1 MKIIKINKGNLAKE
15 LKGLRRGS
23 SLSDPG
29 LEGATRKI
37 VEDVRKNGDRA
48 LFKYTKR
55 FDGVALTGKT
65 VRVSKKE
72 FREAR
77 SAVPKKL
84 MDDLVMAGKRIRDFH
99 RLKLPSENTF
109 RDTLGNELGWVIRP
123 IERAGLYV
131 PGGKAAYPSTV
142 LMTAIPAKVAGVKD
156 LALVTPC
163 PWGQLNPAVLAAA
176 ETGRLPKAM
185 SFAEGASLVL
195 AERAYV
201 CLTCTS
207 GGLRLSAAAVGYV
220 RTALA
225 RPPAEVAAMDRPP
238 GVLDEL
244 EAVQM
249 RVGALPQHP
258 NNVLKYSL
266 TWSTDGL
273 INEYGNLCYGIE
285 AGEKVPLQPL
295 EGYET
300 IELDGLLYEAFN
312 TSGGLG
318 TLADTYAGQVQTM
331 NYKTLRYPGHCEKI
345 HLLMKDL
352 KLNED
357 RDTLKRVLEHAV
369 PQTLQDVVLIYA
381 SVTGTKEGGFF
392 EENYVKKIYPQCIK
406 GRLWS
411 AIQVT
416 TASSL
421 CTVLDLVLRDPS
433 HYHGFVTQ
441 ESISLK
447 NFLANDFGAC
457 FR

>member
-1 MKIIKINKGNLAKE
+1 MYRVLVLGAGKIGSLVASLLSQDGRYEVHLGDVNLDEANR
-15 LKGLRRGS
+15 LVADLRLERVAPCLLDVRHPDMVSTYLSSHPVDAIVS
-23 SLSDPG
+23 SLPYFCNPTVAG
-29 LEGATRKI
+29 L
-37 VEDVRKNGDRA
+37 
-48 LFKYTKR
+48 
-55 FDGVALTGKT
+55 ALTHGVHYFDLT
-65 VRVSKKE
+65 EDIEVTSQIRLL
-72 FREAR
+72 
-77 SAVPKKL
+77 SAGASQAFMPQC
-84 MDDLVMAGKRIRDFH
+84 
-99 RLKLPSENTF
+99 
-109 RDTLGNELGWVIRP
+109 
-123 IERAGLYV
+123 GLA
-131 PGGKAAYPSTV
+131 PGFISIVTHD
-142 LMTAIPAKVAGVKD
+142 LMTHFQRLDTVK
-156 LALVTPC
+156 
-163 PWGQLNPAVLAAA
+163 
-176 ETGRLPKAM
+176 
-185 SFAEGASLVL
+185 
-195 AERAYV
+195 
-201 CLTCTS
+201 
-207 GGLRLSAAAVGYV
+207 
-220 RTALA
+220 
-225 RPPAEVAAMDRPP
+225 
-238 GVLDEL
+238 
-244 EAVQM
+244 M
-249 RVGALPQHP
+249 RVGALPVHP
-258 NNVLKYSL
+258 SNALKYSL

-285 AGEKVPLQPL
+285 GGEKVPLQPL

-381 SVTGTKEGGFF
+381 SVTGTNDRGFF

-421 CTVLDLVLRDPS
+421 CTVLDLVLSDPS
-433 HYHGFVTQ
+433 HYHGFITQ

-457 FR
+457 FQ